1 MGLIW
6 LIIIR
11 VPYLVFSGAMPLF
24 NIFVNK
30 VFGEIDFTCV
40 ISVIVVICV
49 SYGIYVIELL
59 MRLTCLT

>member
-11 VPYLVFSGAMPLF
+11 VPYLVFSGAMPLS